1 MSKYVLPRDWLVN
14 RLEENLKSAFAT
26 HSIQKVLVLGG
37 GPREPELSLLS
48 GIQVQYYFAGIE
60 NEEKAQNFHYLD
72 LNILTYPL
80 ENFDL
85 VICNQVLE
93 HLHNLQNAFENIAR
107 LVKPQGLLWLTCPAS
122 NYRHGSPNFYS
133 AGYSWEFLS
142 TNLENIGFKTLD
154 SGELCSKR
162 IYLFR
167 HLLRLWPSSFQ
178 ARYPLVAYFGISGN
192 YGEKIA
198 FNLRSISS
206 RVIISLASKK
216 WELSGSY
223 PLETFGFYKKSA

>member
-1 MSKYVLPRDWLVN
+1 MSKYLQPRDWLVN
-14 RLEENLKSAFAT
+14 RLEENLKPAFAA
-26 HSIQKVLVLGG
+26 HSIQKVLILGG
-37 GPREPELSLLS
+37 GPKEPELSLLS
-48 GIQVQYYFAGIE
+48 GNQVQYYFAGIE
-60 NEEKAQNFHYLD
+60 NQDKAPNFHYLN

-80 ENFDL
+80 EKFDL

-93 HLHNLQNAFENIAR
+93 HLHNLHNAFENISR
-107 LVKPQGLLWLTCPAS
+107 LVKPQGLLWLTCPAN
-122 NYRHGSPNFYS
+122 NYRHGSPDYYS

-142 TNLENIGFKTLD
+142 TNLEINGFKTLD

-178 ARYPLVAYFGISGN
+178 VRYPLVAYFGISGTLR
-192 YGEKIA
+192 EKIA

-206 RVIISLASKK
+206 RVTISLASKK
-216 WELSGSY
+216 WDLSGSY
-223 PLETFGFYKKSA
+223 PLETFGFFKKLT